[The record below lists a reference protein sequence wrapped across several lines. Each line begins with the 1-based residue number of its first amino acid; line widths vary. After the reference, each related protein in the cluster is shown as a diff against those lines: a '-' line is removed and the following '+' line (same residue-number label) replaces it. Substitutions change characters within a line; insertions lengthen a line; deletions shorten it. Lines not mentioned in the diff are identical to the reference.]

1 MELSIDTV
9 GERSSL
15 AVSDQGALLAEIT
28 WRSGRRH
35 TPSLTPMIDQVC
47 ALASEQGSSGDVR
60 EGLEAVFVD
69 VGPGAYGGI
78 RAGMAAAA
86 GLAVA
91 LELPCVGV
99 GRLEIEAWA
108 HAGAGMSAAIHRAAR
123 ETWAWQLFWGPLD
136 RWRPYAAPRTG
147 NVQKLAQDLTDA
159 ARVINRPGLVCG
171 EAHLLDAVSQ
181 EALRRAK
188 WSLATPSLSIRR
200 ASLLAELGWR
210 ELSAGRAVPPAALEP
225 LYLRDPAI
233 GPQPPRRAD

>member
-1 MELSIDTV
+1 
-9 GERSSL
+9 
-15 AVSDQGALLAEIT
+15 
-28 WRSGRRH
+28 
-35 TPSLTPMIDQVC
+35 MIDQVC
-47 ALASEQGSSGDVR
+47 ALASTQGSSGDVR

-210 ELSAGRAVPPAALEP
+210 ELSAG
-225 LYLRDPAI
+225 
-233 GPQPPRRAD
+233 PRRPPPPPWNPSTCAIPPSAPNRRAAPTSAPPHCALLPSFSRPLSSFPRRRE